1 MLKKAKGFTLIE
13 LMIVVAIIGI
23 LAAIASPNFLRYQLR
38 SKFSELRTNVEA
50 IRKSQESL
58 RQGERS
64 VCANAATGAY
74 VFLQQTPN
82 APANPGPQKAVW
94 ANTDYAAAGSIDWN
108 VEGSTYGLYNV
119 ATVNPPAVVAPTIDT
134 CPAPLGALGLA
145 YSIRARADVDG
156 DGPVVGGAITNIGLV
171 AMWRPQR
178 DAAGAPVGAA
188 PPIMA
193 GGDLTNCAGG
203 TQPLNVGD
211 GQVHTCSADNV
222 F

>member
-1 MLKKAKGFTLIE
+1 MKRSKGFTLIE

-23 LAAIASPNFLRYQLR
+23 LAAIAIPNFLRYQLR

-50 IRKSQESL
+50 IRKSEESL
-58 RQGERS
+58 RQSERS

-74 VFLQQTPN
+74 ITLTVTP
-82 APANPGPQKAVW
+82 AAGVPGAQKLVW
-94 ANTDYAAAGSIDWN
+94 ANTDYAAASSIDWN
-108 VEGSTYGLYNV
+108 VEGSTYGVYSA
-119 ATVNPPAVVAPTIDT
+119 ATANAPVVVAPTIAA

-145 YSIRARADVDG
+145 YSITAISDIDG
-156 DGPVVGGAITNIGLV
+156 DGPAVINRGLV
-171 AMWRPQR
+171 GMWRPQR
-178 DAAGAPVGAA
+178 NAAGALVGAA
-188 PPIMA
+188 PPALA
-193 GGDLTNCAGG
+193 GGDVTNCAGG